1 MSREGDAMSEDP
13 RRRLPAV
20 QAVLEA
26 LRLPANRLYVHLVE
40 EELGRE
46 RSFLKE
52 RPELA
57 EAWSREAFI
66 DRVGQRMGKEG
77 PGFLP
82 VFNLT
87 GVVLHTNLGRA
98 PLAPAA
104 LQAVL
109 EAAGGYTDLEID
121 METGERTSRLRHT
134 HTYLKLLTGAEASL
148 VVNNNAAGIF
158 LALLA
163 LARGKEV
170 IISRGELVEIGESF
184 RIPDIMASAGV
195 ILREV
200 GATNRTR
207 LQDYE
212 QAVSPE
218 TVAIMKVHPSNFRQ
232 VGFVEST
239 PLEALRKLSD
249 ERGLLLLDDVGSG
262 SLLPLPG
269 DEPTVSERIRA
280 GSDLVFFSGDKLL
293 GGPQAGIVAGRA
305 DLVQILRRHPL
316 YRALRPDKMTLAAL
330 RATFQVSLL
339 APDSLPVR
347 AMILAKPD
355 DLRRRAGRLRAR
367 LVRQG
372 VKADVVERDGVS
384 GGGSLPEFPLKGWA
398 LRLDP
403 GSDGADSQRR
413 RLRTGSRPLLA
424 LVEDGMIILDV
435 RTLPDDLV
443 EEAAR
448 AVADVFGPKRGDPS

>member
-1 MSREGDAMSEDP
+1 MSEDP

-26 LRLPANRLYVHLVE
+26 LRLPSNRLYVHLIE

-46 RSFLKE
+46 RSHLTE

-57 EAWSREAFI
+57 ETWSREEFI
-66 DRVGQRMGKEG
+66 ARVSHKITREG

-82 VFNLT
+82 VFNMT

-104 LQAVL
+104 LLAAQA
-109 EAAGGYTDLEID
+109 AAGGYTDLEMD
-121 METGERTSRLRHT
+121 METGERASRLRHT

-148 VVNNNAAGIF
+148 VVNNNAAGVF
-158 LALLA
+158 LALLG
-163 LARGKEV
+163 LAREKEI

-195 ILREV
+195 TLREV

-212 QAVSPE
+212 QAVSPK

-249 ERGLLLLDDVGSG
+249 ERGLLLLDDLGSG

-269 DEPTVSERIRA
+269 DEPTVAERIRA

-305 DLVQILRRHPL
+305 DLIQILRRHPL

-330 RATFQVSLL
+330 RATFQVTLL
-339 APDSLPVR
+339 APESLPVR
-347 AMILAKPD
+347 AMILAKPE
-355 DLRRRAGRLRAR
+355 DLRRRAGRLRTR
-367 LVRQG
+367 LLRYG
-372 VKADVVERDGVS
+372 VKADLVERDGVS
-384 GGGSLPEFPLKGWA
+384 GGGSLPEFPLRGWA

-403 GSDGADSQRR
+403 GPGGADSQRR
-413 RLRTGSRPLLA
+413 RLRTAPQPLLA

-448 AVADVFGPKRGDPS
+448 VVAGVFGSERGDGS